1 MKKNYLL
8 ASLLGAA
15 ALLSSCSS
23 DDFAE
28 QKAVQTGKTY
38 QVSVVA
44 SKGEIC
50 DMEDA
55 DMQTRAVFIGGNSNR
70 YANMWDDGDTV
81 IVFKNGVY
89 AGFLLPSEADKG
101 TKEANLSGSL
111 TGTFA
116 VNDNVELYITGQRGI
131 RPSERTLARDY
142 TGQIGTINDM
152 SAKYAYQTRTV
163 KVASVVDD
171 NITLAP
177 ANMNNRQAYL
187 WLLPRDEEQNLLH
200 PDKLVISAEPTNE
213 VPGRIVTSIDADGV
227 PTYGDLI
234 IEPEYVPSTIDY
246 PGELFIAILNEGF
259 DESSLTH
266 DEVNYRLT
274 AYVNDEVYVSKSIW
288 KKAPTIG
295 GLTRAARTMEKFNT
309 STTIAGNIAALEAG
323 TDLGTGAAADA
334 SIIAN
339 QWTTGDKLTVWT
351 GNISADT
358 KATDFTCAAGGS
370 AAGSFTSNLKFN
382 AAPSSSTT
390 LTAYAQSPALTVDDA
405 AGTITLDLTEQDG
418 TLANVQNYDLM
429 WGNTTYDT
437 KSIAFGHKVAFLK
450 YNLDLGAASANK
462 TATIELSGST
472 MYSTVTFN
480 ASDGTEKSKLIKQIT
495 VNDVAVDAEGKASVY
510 VALYPGTY
518 KDAQAWVTMS
528 DGKQCPVA
536 IGNGAFTLEAGK
548 VYTASAAETPIEIAN
563 NVGYF
568 LNSDGT
574 FTQTASA
581 NSVAVVF
588 SNKVTLN
595 DWKAGYKN
603 GYAMAL
609 KIAEGEGTITW
620 DNQTSAYTYI
630 TQDLP
635 ASTSGYLPFKRDGI
649 TETNLLCALG
659 DDRGNAAK
667 TARSFSAVPGC
678 SQWFLPAIGQLNDIC
693 ITLGGL
699 GSLDFDE
706 NRRYL
711 SARQTLNTNINN
723 IISAAGEG
731 NYTSWDRPNL
741 TGSDN
746 ALFYWSSTELSK
758 EYALY
763 IVMAKNNNVV
773 LDHRS
778 TNYKSHKRDFRVRP
792 CIAF

>member
-234 IEPEYVPSTIDY
+234 IEPEYVPSTSDY

-563 NVGYF
+563 NVGSF

-609 KIAEGEGTITW
+609 KIAGENTITW
-620 DNQTSAYTYI
+620 DNQKTAYTYI
-630 TQDLP
+630 TDDAP
-635 ASTSGYLPFKRDGI
+635 AGFNGYLPYMRDGI

-659 DDRGNAAK
+659 DGRGNAAK
-667 TARSFSAVPGC
+667 AARNFSSTVPVPTGC
-678 SQWFLPAIGQLNDIC
+678 SQWFLPAIGQLSDIC
-693 ITLGGL
+693 TVLGGL
-699 GSLDFDE
+699 E
-706 NRRYL
+706 YNNYRYDG
-711 SARQTLNTNINN
+711 ARATLNTNINN

-731 NYTSWDRPNL
+731 NYDSWDR
-741 TGSDN
+741 TDGQSG
-746 ALFYWSSTELSK
+746 AKFYWSSTEKSTQ
-758 EYALY
+758 YAFY
-763 IVMAKNNNVV
+763 IVMASSGNVQ
-773 LDHRS
+773 LDH
-778 TNYKSHKRDFRVRP
+778 DFKAKTSKLDFKIRP
-792 CIAF
+792 AIAF